1 MKTPSMFG
9 KLLTEVQ
16 AQRKFTRERAI
27 ADLWRRNKLN
37 PSAPGYK
44 LAETVTV
51 QNDGCEITEYR
62 LYKLVD
68 CTVTTIVSE
77 VRATTETGLKAID
90 EKLR

>member
-1 MKTPSMFG
+1 MKTGSMFG

-16 AQRKFTRERAI
+16 AQRKFVRERAI
-27 ADLWRRNKLN
+27 ADLWRRNKLT

-51 QNDGCEITEYR
+51 QSDGSEITEYR

-68 CTVTTIVSE
+68 CSVTTLTSE
-77 VRATTETGLKAID
+77 VHANTETGLNSIH
-90 EKLR
+90 ERLR